1 MKMSMIRLFGSVQKN
16 IFSIFL
22 ILDGFPFTYWALKN
36 V

>member
-1 MKMSMIRLFGSVQKN
+1 MRMSMIRLFCPGPKN
-16 IFSIFL
+16 VFPIFL